1 MKLLKTSLAAIAL
14 LSATALSAQQKP
26 APEFDL
32 QFTTVKENPITPV
45 KNQYR
50 SGTCWCFSG
59 LGFLESEILRETGK
73 EVDLSE
79 MWIVGHS
86 YRDRAIKYVRLDG
99 HLGLS
104 AGSSTTDV
112 LETIKEY
119 GIVPQSAFSGMN
131 YGTELPV
138 QGELDGA
145 IKAYTDAIVK
155 NPNKTLTTAWIKGVE
170 GIIEAY
176 LGEYPESFEVDGVT
190 YTPESYLAS
199 LKINLDDYVHLSSFS
214 HKSFYEPHVIEVCD
228 NWRWSEAYNVPIEDF
243 MAVIDNAIDNG
254 YTLAW
259 GTDVSEKGFTRDG
272 YGLVL
277 DEQAKVTTGSDQEH
291 WVGKAEEKPTE
302 ASANYPVEIAEV
314 TDSLR
319 QDAYDRK
326 MTTDDHGMQIYGIA
340 KDQSGKKFCMIKN
353 SWGETGKFK
362 GLWYCSENFVKF
374 KSLDITV
381 HKDALPKDLKKKLGI
396 K

>member
-1 MKLLKTSLAAIAL
+1 MKLQKLLLVSLCLLPGSAIFAQQQKAAID
-14 LSATALSAQQKP
+14 
-26 APEFDL
+26 FDF
-32 QFTTVKENPITPV
+32 QFTTVKENPITPI

-59 LGFLESEILRETGK
+59 LGFLESEVLRLTGK

-86 YRDRAIKYVRLDG
+86 YRDRAVKYVRLDG
-99 HLGLS
+99 KLGLS

-119 GIVPQSAFSGMN
+119 GIVPQSAFNGMN

-138 QGELDGA
+138 QGELDAA
-145 IKAYTDAIVK
+145 IKGYTDAIVK
-155 NPNKTLTTAWIKGVE
+155 NPNKTLTTAWVKGLE
-170 GIIEAY
+170 GIISAY
-176 LGEYPESFEVDGVT
+176 LGEYPETFESDGVS

-199 LKINLDDYVHLSSFS
+199 LKLNMDDYVHLSSFS
-214 HKSFYEPHVIEVCD
+214 HCSFYEPHIIEVCD

-243 MAVIDNAIDNG
+243 MAVIDNALENG

-272 YGLVL
+272 YGLML
-277 DEQAKVTTGSDQEH
+277 AEDAKPGSGSDQEH
-291 WVGKAEEKPTE
+291 WVGKSEEKAATPE
-302 ASANYPVEIAEV
+302 GYPEEVSEV
-314 TDSLR
+314 TQEMR

-326 MTTDDHGMQIYGIA
+326 ITTDDHGMQIFGIA
-340 KDQSGKKFCMIKN
+340 KDLTGKKFYMVKN

-362 GLWYCSENFVKF
+362 GIWYCSENFVKY
-374 KSLDITV
+374 KSMDITV